1 MKSAKNL
8 IHANAIL
15 TVVSPLRV
23 KSVAPIQPGSWP
35 RMEMLERA
43 GSVLMRRWSSCLF
56 YVIKSPLSFMIRL
69 NTRYELLQRKE

>member
-1 MKSAKNL
+1 VKSAKNL

-56 YVIKSPLSFMIRL
+56 YVINKSAFIHD
-69 NTRYELLQRKE
+69 KIKH